1 MNTADW
7 KNATPEQ
14 INFWKLTN
22 IRLVGWNTITPLF
35 FSGVIAASEFLVYD
49 AAKLYIA
56 LEFEIT
62 GTVVTATVGTV
73 TFYNEANVAGRVV
86 TNESLAWD
94 VTAAAFKMQ
103 TNPIFFK
110 NVYFGRIAVSQY
122 AGIKFNGYR
131 LNII

>member
-1 MNTADW
+1 MNTLSW

-14 INFWKLTN
+14 KNFWNLTK

-35 FSGVIAASEFLVYD
+35 FGGAIAASEFLIYD

-56 LEFEIT
+56 LELEIT
-62 GTVVTATVGTV
+62 GQVVTATVGSI
-73 TFYNEANVAGRVV
+73 TFYNEANVAGRVM

-103 TNPIFFK
+103 TNPIMLK
-110 NVYFGRIAVSQY
+110 NQYFGRIVVTQY
-122 AGIKFNGYR
+122 ASMKFNGYR